1 MAYDYSISN
10 ISNIS
15 DGRLR
20 RVKLPPWVDC
30 YRDNEFKAVKN
41 SGEIDY
47 YGLFTKTELLEKA
60 TKYSELLEKIGQT
73 DVDHDNALDYINS
86 LDEAA
91 FIISAIYW
99 ESSSYSKHFSY
110 SNYLGVS

>member
-73 DVDHDNALDYINS
+73 DVDHDNALDYISS

-91 FIISAIYW
+91 FIVSAIYW
-99 ESSSYSKHFSY
+99 ESSSY
-110 SNYLGVS
+110 

>member
-1 MAYDYSISN
+1 MDHIYYISN

-15 DGRLR
+15 DGKLK
-20 RVKLPPWVDC
+20 RVEIPRWVDC
-30 YRDNEFKAVKN
+30 YRENEFKAIKN

-60 TKYSELLEKIGQT
+60 LKYGELLKKIDQT
-73 DVDHDNALDYINS
+73 DTNHDDGLDYIRG

-91 FIISAIYW
+91 FIVSAIYW
-99 ESSSYSKHFSY
+99 DSGEY
-110 SNYLGVS
+110 

>member
-1 MAYDYSISN
+1 MAHIYY

-15 DGRLR
+15 DISDGKLK
-20 RVKLPPWVDC
+20 RVEIPCWVDC
-30 YRDNEFKAVKN
+30 YRENEFKAVKN

-60 TKYSELLEKIGQT
+60 TKHGELLKKIDQT
-73 DVDHDNALDYINS
+73 DANHDDGLDYIRG

-91 FIISAIYW
+91 FIVSAIYW
-99 ESSSYSKHFSY
+99 ESGEY
-110 SNYLGVS
+110 